1 MKSEDDEV
9 KLPLFHPAL
18 KRHWLFS
25 EFGLTDADLEKM
37 HAKTINYEVIINN
50 AVAKA
55 LKLKRKLKNE
65 EARKGIGLK

>member
-1 MKSEDDEV
+1 MKAEGDEI

-18 KRHWLFS
+18 KRHWLLS

-55 LKLKRKLKNE
+55 LKLKRKLKDE
-65 EARKGIGLK
+65 EVKKGIGLR

>member
-1 MKSEDDEV
+1 MKAEDDEV

-18 KRHWLFS
+18 KRHWLLS
-25 EFGLTDADLEKM
+25 EFGLTDADLEKI

-55 LKLKRKLKNE
+55 LKLKRKLKDE
-65 EARKGIGLK
+65 EIRKGIGLR

>member
-1 MKSEDDEV
+1 MKAEDDEI

-18 KRHWLFS
+18 KRHWLLS

-55 LKLKRKLKNE
+55 LKLKRKLKDE
-65 EARKGIGLK
+65 EMKKGIELR